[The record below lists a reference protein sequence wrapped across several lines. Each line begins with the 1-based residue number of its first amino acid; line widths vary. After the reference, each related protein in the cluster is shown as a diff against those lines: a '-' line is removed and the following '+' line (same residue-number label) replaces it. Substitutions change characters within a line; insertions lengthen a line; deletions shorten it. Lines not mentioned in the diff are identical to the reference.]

1 MFAVCVLSAAAI
13 SQAVDPDR
21 TTSRTGQAEYTATSA
36 RDTLRQLISHLHADE
51 LASRRDAEQTLR
63 GLGLTDAD
71 IEIARRFSD
80 PSPEVRRQLVQELGH
95 GDIETRRD
103 VLDELARDSDA
114 AVRGE
119 VEHVRHQMSRSLP
132 SRGSRTRESSV
143 RSLATSATEV
153 GLIRQTSHAAQ
164 PPSDQLSE
172 PVSLPIGRLDSGLD
186 PPGEVEAIPDPSVL
200 FADPASRLE
209 YPPEAPLGFTGPS
222 GVLPREVAEGP
233 HFVPVEDRW
242 RIGFPEW
249 DRYGK
254 GHPPVDDYP
263 YVEGH
268 WWDPFN
274 QNVLKGD
281 YPIIGQHTFLNV
293 TAESFSILE
302 TRQVPTFTSGFESTR
317 DPRSEEQFGNPN
329 QFFYTHNLK
338 LSFDLFHGDAA
349 FKPVDWRIRLTPIFN
364 MNYLDVEELAVV
376 NPDVRE
382 GTTRFRDRAVLQ
394 EWFVEAKLADLG
406 PDYDF
411 VSARAGQQFFRSD
424 FRGFIF
430 DDTNRGVRLFGTQF
444 ANRDQFN
451 LVWFDMVEKDTNS
464 QLNTFDDRHQ
474 NVVIANYFRQDFI
487 VPGYTAEAS
496 IHYNRDGP
504 SFLFDRNDF
513 LARPDPTGIFQQH
526 KVQALYLGVAG
537 DGHIG
542 RINVSHAFYW
552 ALGKDS
558 LNPLAGKPQEI
569 NAQMAALEFSY
580 DRDWARF
587 RTSFFYGSGDRDIH
601 DEEANGFDSILDNP
615 SFAGG
620 GFSYWQ
626 RQQIALFG
634 VNLVQRQSLIPDLRS
649 SKIQGQSNFVNPG
662 LLLLNF
668 GFDADVTPK
677 TKFISNVNFLWFDQT
692 AVLEQF
698 VFQDHIEGRIGT
710 DLSAGVEY
718 RPFLNDNVILVG
730 GVSWLIPGE
739 GFKDIYQ
746 RFQGDT
752 GTFVATFL
760 QLAMTF

>member
-1 MFAVCVLSAAAI
+1 VISAAAI
-13 SQAVDPDR
+13 SLAVDRAPD
-21 TTSRTGQAEYTATSA
+21 SRRAGQVEVEPASA
-36 RDTLRQLISHLHADE
+36 RESLRQLFSQLHAGE
-51 LASRRDAEQTLR
+51 SASRIDAELTLR
-63 GLGLTDAD
+63 RLGLSDAD
-71 IEIARRFSD
+71 ISIARRLTD
-80 PSPEVRRQLVQELGH
+80 PSPMVRQQLVQEIGR
-95 GDIETRRD
+95 GDIATRRD
-103 VLDELARDSDA
+103 VLDELAHDSDA

-119 VEHVRHQMSRSLP
+119 VERVRHQWPSRSEP
-132 SRGSRTRESSV
+132 PRRSRTRESSD

-164 PPSDQLSE
+164 SPSDQPSE
-172 PVSLPIGRLDSGLD
+172 PVPLPIGRLDSGPD
-186 PPGEVEAIPDPSVL
+186 PPSVVEAIPEPSVL
-200 FADPASRLE
+200 FADSASRLE
-209 YPPEAPLGFTGPS
+209 YPPESPLGFTGPS
-222 GVLPREVAEGP
+222 GVLPREVADGP

-293 TAESFSILE
+293 TAESFSVLE

-329 QFFYTHNLK
+329 QFFYTNNFK

-364 MNYLDVEELAVV
+364 INYLDVEELAVV

-474 NVVIANYFRQDFI
+474 NVAIANYFRQDFI

-513 LARPDPTGIFQQH
+513 LVRPDPTGIFQQH
-526 KVQALYLGVAG
+526 KVQALYLGLAG

-698 VFQDHIEGRIGT
+698 IFQDHIEGRIGT

-739 GFKDIYQ
+739 GFKDIYTK
-746 RFQGDT
+746 FQGDT